1 MGLFLED
8 AGIGATNANEITRVL
23 DAAATG
29 DETAADRLLP
39 LLYDELRELAA
50 ARLARVPPGQT
61 LTATA
66 LVHEAYLRVA
76 GRQATGFEG
85 RKHFFFAAARAM
97 RDILVEQGRR
107 KGRRQRIAERQP
119 LGPEE
124 VGLAIEPPSEDILTL
139 DDALKR
145 LEEENAD
152 GAQLV
157 LLRYFAGLTTDE
169 AADVLG
175 VSASSVDR
183 RWRFVRA
190 WLRREI
196 SGAGTDEGVRP

>member
-1 MGLFLED
+1 M
-8 AGIGATNANEITRVL
+8 GATNANEITRVL
-23 DAAATG
+23 DAAVTG

-39 LLYDELRELAA
+39 LLYDELRDLAA

-76 GRQATGFEG
+76 GRQPSGFEG

-107 KGRRQRIAERQP
+107 KGRRRGRAGREQ
-119 LGPEE
+119 LGQEGIE
-124 VGLAIEPPSEDILTL
+124 LIEPPSEDILTL
-139 DDALKR
+139 NDALKR
-145 LEEENAD
+145 LEKENAD

-169 AADVLG
+169 AAELLG
-175 VSASSVDR
+175 VSPSSVDR

-196 SGAGTDEGVRP
+196 SGAASDEGVRP

>member
-1 MGLFLED
+1 M
-8 AGIGATNANEITRVL
+8 GATNADEITRVL
-23 DAAATG
+23 DASVTG

-39 LLYDELRELAA
+39 LLYDELRDLAA
-50 ARLARVPPGQT
+50 ARLARLPPGQT

-76 GRQATGFEG
+76 GRQPSGFEG
-85 RKHFFFAAARAM
+85 RRHFFFAAARAM

-107 KGRRQRIAERQP
+107 KGRRQRRAGREQLGQP
-119 LGPEE
+119 EIELT
-124 VGLAIEPPSEDILTL
+124 IEPPSEDILTL
-139 DDALKR
+139 NDALKR
-145 LEEENAD
+145 LEKENAD
-152 GAQLV
+152 GARLV

-196 SGAGTDEGVRP
+196 SGAASAEGVRP

>member
-1 MGLFLED
+1 M
-8 AGIGATNANEITRVL
+8 GATNADEITRVL
-23 DAAATG
+23 DASVTG

-39 LLYDELRELAA
+39 LLYDELRDLAA
-50 ARLARVPPGQT
+50 ARLARLPPGQT

-76 GRQATGFEG
+76 GRQPSGFEG
-85 RKHFFFAAARAM
+85 RRHFFFAAARAM

-107 KGRRQRIAERQP
+107 KGRRQRRAGREQLGQP
-119 LGPEE
+119 EIELT
-124 VGLAIEPPSEDILTL
+124 IEPPSEDILTL
-139 DDALKR
+139 NDALKR
-145 LEEENAD
+145 LEKENAD
-152 GAQLV
+152 GARLV

-196 SGAGTDEGVRP
+196 SGAASVEGVRP

>member
-1 MGLFLED
+1 M
-8 AGIGATNANEITRVL
+8 GATNADEITRVL
-23 DAAATG
+23 DASVTG

-39 LLYDELRELAA
+39 LLYDELRDLAA
-50 ARLARVPPGQT
+50 ARLARLPPGQT

-76 GRQATGFEG
+76 GRQPSGFEG
-85 RKHFFFAAARAM
+85 RRHFFFAAARAM

-107 KGRRQRIAERQP
+107 KGRRQRRAGREQLGQP
-119 LGPEE
+119 EIELT
-124 VGLAIEPPSEDILTL
+124 IEPPSEDILTL
-139 DDALKR
+139 NDALKR
-145 LEEENAD
+145 LEKENAD
-152 GAQLV
+152 GARLV

-196 SGAGTDEGVRP
+196 GGAASDEGVRP

>member
-1 MGLFLED
+1 M
-8 AGIGATNANEITRVL
+8 GATNADEITRVL
-23 DAAATG
+23 DASVTG

-39 LLYDELRELAA
+39 LLYDELRDLAA
-50 ARLARVPPGQT
+50 ARLARLPPGQT

-76 GRQATGFEG
+76 GRQPSGFEG
-85 RKHFFFAAARAM
+85 RRHFFFAAAGAM

-107 KGRRQRIAERQP
+107 KGRRQRRVGREQLGQP
-119 LGPEE
+119 EIELT
-124 VGLAIEPPSEDILTL
+124 IEPPSEDILTL
-139 DDALKR
+139 NDALKR
-145 LEEENAD
+145 LEKENAD
-152 GAQLV
+152 GARLV

-196 SGAGTDEGVRP
+196 SGAASAEGVRP

>member
-1 MGLFLED
+1 MGV
-8 AGIGATNANEITRVL
+8 TNADEITRVL
-23 DAAATG
+23 DASVTG

-39 LLYDELRELAA
+39 LLYDELRDLAA
-50 ARLARVPPGQT
+50 ARLARLPPGQT

-76 GRQATGFEG
+76 GRQPSGFEG
-85 RKHFFFAAARAM
+85 RRHFFFAAARAM

-107 KGRRQRIAERQP
+107 KGRRQRR
-119 LGPEE
+119 
-124 VGLAIEPPSEDILTL
+124 VGGGQLDQEGIELAIEPPSEDILTL
-139 DDALKR
+139 NDALKR
-145 LEEENAD
+145 LEKENAD
-152 GAQLV
+152 GARLV

-196 SGAGTDEGVRP
+196 SGAASAEGVRP

>member
-1 MGLFLED
+1 M
-8 AGIGATNANEITRVL
+8 GATNADEITRVL
-23 DAAATG
+23 DASVTG

-39 LLYDELRELAA
+39 LLYDELRDLAA
-50 ARLARVPPGQT
+50 ARLARLPPGQT

-66 LVHEAYLRVA
+66 LVLEAYLRVA
-76 GRQATGFEG
+76 GRQPSGFEG
-85 RKHFFFAAARAM
+85 RRHFFFAAARAM
-97 RDILVEQGRR
+97 RDILVERGRR
-107 KGRRQRIAERQP
+107 KGRRQRRAGREQLGQP
-119 LGPEE
+119 EIELT
-124 VGLAIEPPSEDILTL
+124 IEPPSEDILTL
-139 DDALKR
+139 NDALKR
-145 LEEENAD
+145 LEQENAD

-196 SGAGTDEGVRP
+196 SGAASAEGVRP

>member
-1 MGLFLED
+1 M
-8 AGIGATNANEITRVL
+8 GATNANEITRVL

-39 LLYDELRELAA
+39 LLYDELRDLAA

-107 KGRRQRIAERQP
+107 KGRRQRPAGGQQ
-119 LGPEE
+119 LGQEGIE
-124 VGLAIEPPSEDILTL
+124 LAIEPPSEDILTL
-139 DDALKR
+139 NDALKR
-145 LEEENAD
+145 LEKEDAD

-196 SGAGTDEGVRP
+196 GDAASDEGVRT

>member
-1 MGLFLED
+1 M
-8 AGIGATNANEITRVL
+8 GATNADEITRVL
-23 DAAATG
+23 DASVTG

-39 LLYDELRELAA
+39 LLYDELRDLAA
-50 ARLARVPPGQT
+50 ARLARLPPGQT

-76 GRQATGFEG
+76 GRQPSGFEG
-85 RKHFFFAAARAM
+85 RRHFFFAAARAM

-107 KGRRQRIAERQP
+107 KGRRQRRAGREQLGQP
-119 LGPEE
+119 GIE
-124 VGLAIEPPSEDILTL
+124 LAIEPPSEDILTL
-139 DDALKR
+139 NDALKR
-145 LEEENAD
+145 LEQENAD

-175 VSASSVDR
+175 MSASSVDR

-196 SGAGTDEGVRP
+196 SGAASAEGVRP

>member
-1 MGLFLED
+1 M
-8 AGIGATNANEITRVL
+8 GATNANEITRVL
-23 DAAATG
+23 DAAVTG

-39 LLYDELRELAA
+39 LLYDELRDLAA
-50 ARLARVPPGQT
+50 ARLARLPPGLT

-76 GRQATGFEG
+76 GRQPSGVEG
-85 RKHFFFAAARAM
+85 RRHFFFAAARAM

-107 KGRRQRIAERQP
+107 KGRRRARAGREQ
-119 LGPEE
+119 LGQEGIE
-124 VGLAIEPPSEDILTL
+124 LAIEPPSEDILTL
-139 DDALKR
+139 NDALMR

-175 VSASSVDR
+175 VSASTVDR

-196 SGAGTDEGVRP
+196 SGAASSEGVRP

>member
-1 MGLFLED
+1 M
-8 AGIGATNANEITRVL
+8 GATNASEITRVL
-23 DAAATG
+23 DAVATG

-39 LLYDELRELAA
+39 LLYDELRDLAA

-61 LTATA
+61 LSATA

-76 GRQATGFEG
+76 GKQASGFDG

-97 RDILVEQGRR
+97 RDILLEQGRR
-107 KGRRQRIAERQP
+107 KGRRKRRAGSEQIEQGEIEIA
-119 LGPEE
+119 
-124 VGLAIEPPSEDILTL
+124 IDSPSEDILTL
-139 DDALKR
+139 NEALKR
-145 LEEENAD
+145 LEKENAD

-157 LLRYFAGLTTDE
+157 MLRYFAGLTTDE

-196 SGAGTDEGVRP
+196 SGAASDEGVWP

>member
-1 MGLFLED
+1 MD
-8 AGIGATNANEITRVL
+8 ATNADEITRVL
-23 DAAATG
+23 DASVTG

-39 LLYDELRELAA
+39 LLYDELRDLAA
-50 ARLARVPPGQT
+50 ARLARLPPGQT

-76 GRQATGFEG
+76 GRQPSGFEG
-85 RKHFFFAAARAM
+85 RRHFFFAAARAM

-107 KGRRQRIAERQP
+107 KGRRQRRAGREQLGQAEI
-119 LGPEE
+119 E
-124 VGLAIEPPSEDILTL
+124 LAIEPPSEDILTL
-139 DDALKR
+139 NDALKR

-152 GAQLV
+152 GARLV

-183 RWRFVRA
+183 HWRFVRA

-196 SGAGTDEGVRP
+196 SGAASAEGVRP

>member
-1 MGLFLED
+1 MGV
-8 AGIGATNANEITRVL
+8 TNASEITRVL
-23 DAAATG
+23 DAAVTG

-39 LLYDELRELAA
+39 LLYDELRDLAA

-76 GRQATGFEG
+76 GRQASGYEG
-85 RKHFFFAAARAM
+85 RRHFFFAAARAM
-97 RDILVEQGRR
+97 RDILVEQARR
-107 KGRRQRIAERQP
+107 KGRRRARAGREQLDQEGIE
-119 LGPEE
+119 
-124 VGLAIEPPSEDILTL
+124 LAIEPPSGEILTL
-139 DDALKR
+139 NDALKR

-169 AADVLG
+169 AAEVLG

-183 RWRFVRA
+183 RWRFLRA
-190 WLRREI
+190 WLRREL
-196 SGAGTDEGVRP
+196 SGAAPE

>member
-1 MGLFLED
+1 M
-8 AGIGATNANEITRVL
+8 GATNASEITRVL

-39 LLYDELRELAA
+39 LLYDELRSLAA

-76 GRQATGFEG
+76 GKQAHGFDG

-97 RDILVEQGRR
+97 RDILVEQGRH
-107 KGRRQRIAERQP
+107 KGRRKRRTGREQLDQAGIE
-119 LGPEE
+119 
-124 VGLAIEPPSEDILTL
+124 LASDSHSEDILAL
-139 DDALKR
+139 NEALKR
-145 LEEENAD
+145 LEQENAD

-157 LLRYFAGLTTDE
+157 MLRYFAGLTTDE

-175 VSASSVDR
+175 VSPSSVDR

-196 SGAGTDEGVRP
+196 GGALSDEGVQQ

>member
-1 MGLFLED
+1 
-8 AGIGATNANEITRVL
+8 
-23 DAAATG
+23 
-29 DETAADRLLP
+29 
-39 LLYDELRELAA
+39 
-50 ARLARVPPGQT
+50 
-61 LTATA
+61 
-66 LVHEAYLRVA
+66 
-76 GRQATGFEG
+76 
-85 RKHFFFAAARAM
+85 M

-107 KGRRQRIAERQP
+107 KGRRRRSAGRQP
-119 LGPEE
+119 LGQEE
-124 VGLAIEPPSEDILTL
+124 VELAIEPPSEEILTL
-139 DDALKR
+139 DAALKR

-196 SGAGTDEGVRP
+196 GDAASEEGVRT

>member
-1 MGLFLED
+1 M
-8 AGIGATNANEITRVL
+8 GATNADEITRVL
-23 DAAATG
+23 DASVTG

-39 LLYDELRELAA
+39 LLYDELRDLAA
-50 ARLARVPPGQT
+50 ARLARLPPGQT
-61 LTATA
+61 LSATA

-76 GRQATGFEG
+76 GRQPSGFEG

-107 KGRRQRIAERQP
+107 KGRQQRRAGREQ
-119 LGPEE
+119 LGQTEIE
-124 VGLAIEPPSEDILTL
+124 LAIEPPSEDILTL
-139 DDALKR
+139 NDALKR

-196 SGAGTDEGVRP
+196 SGAASAEGVRP

>member
-1 MGLFLED
+1 M
-8 AGIGATNANEITRVL
+8 GATNADEITRVL
-23 DAAATG
+23 DASVTG

-39 LLYDELRELAA
+39 LLYDELRDLAA
-50 ARLARVPPGQT
+50 ARLARLPPGQT

-76 GRQATGFEG
+76 GRQPSGFEG
-85 RKHFFFAAARAM
+85 RRHFFFAAARAM

-107 KGRRQRIAERQP
+107 KGRRQRRAGREQVGQP
-119 LGPEE
+119 EIELT
-124 VGLAIEPPSEDILTL
+124 IEPPSEDILTL
-139 DDALKR
+139 NDALKR

-152 GAQLV
+152 GARLV

-175 VSASSVDR
+175 MSASSVDR

-196 SGAGTDEGVRP
+196 GGAASAEGVRP

>member
-1 MGLFLED
+1 M
-8 AGIGATNANEITRVL
+8 GATNADEITRVL
-23 DAAATG
+23 DASVTG

-39 LLYDELRELAA
+39 LLYDELRDLAA
-50 ARLARVPPGQT
+50 ARLARLPPGQT

-76 GRQATGFEG
+76 GRQPSGFEG
-85 RKHFFFAAARAM
+85 RRHFFFAAARAM

-107 KGRRQRIAERQP
+107 KGRRRGRAGREQ
-119 LGPEE
+119 LGQEGVE
-124 VGLAIEPPSEDILTL
+124 LAIEPPSEDILTL
-139 DDALKR
+139 NDALKR
-145 LEEENAD
+145 LEKENAD

-169 AADVLG
+169 AAEILG
-175 VSASSVDR
+175 VSPSSVDR

-196 SGAGTDEGVRP
+196 SGAASDEGVRP